1 MQNKIND
8 EHEDAQGAEKE
19 ATMLSKRRSHVAKK
33 VLYLCERY
41 RFFYLKFLFESD
53 SFSQNYGSYKQ

>member
-41 RFFYLKFLFESD
+41 RFYI
-53 SFSQNYGSYKQ
+53 